1 MFLKCKKVKIKYHA
15 ETAIKKHQTVQRV
28 SQMDLKFDSF
38 PEEFK
43 QYISNLIKKKISPE
57 IILHTLPE
65 KFSMFKVSVPTLYN
79 YIDKGLLDC
88 CNLDLRNK
96 VSRVRYGTNSEKRNT
111 VKDHQLNGRSI
122 ENLTED
128 ERTYRP
134 LGIAEIDTVEGI
146 KGGHL
151 LFTIMIP
158 AFSLMLAF
166 KIENKTQEEI
176 IKHID
181 YLEERLGKDFYVIF
195 HKMILDNGVEFLDFN
210 GLEKSIHPD
219 IEKRFAVHYTHI
231 YASYEKPHVE
241 NNHILLR
248 WLIQKGADITKLS
261 DEDII
266 DIINRLNN
274 YPRAKFNY
282 KTPLKLFEE
291 YFGLEIL
298 EKLNLK
304 YIPLG
309 ELDMNFILTKK

>member
-1 MFLKCKKVKIKYHA
+1 
-15 ETAIKKHQTVQRV
+15 
-28 SQMDLKFDSF
+28 
-38 PEEFK
+38 
-43 QYISNLIKKKISPE
+43 
-57 IILHTLPE
+57 
-65 KFSMFKVSVPTLYN
+65 
-79 YIDKGLLDC
+79 
-88 CNLDLRNK
+88 
-96 VSRVRYGTNSEKRNT
+96 
-111 VKDHQLNGRSI
+111 
-122 ENLTED
+122 
-128 ERTYRP
+128 
-134 LGIAEIDTVEGI
+134 
-146 KGGHL
+146 
-151 LFTIMIP
+151 MIP

-195 HKMILDNGVEFLDFN
+195 HKVILDNGVEFLDFN

-219 IEKRFAVHYTHI
+219 IEKRFAVHYTHT